1 MQIKKRVSLTFLL
14 VALGASALFGQVAK
28 SNFSAFGFGDIYNR
42 GLSQNQGM
50 GGVGISNG
58 SSWYIN
64 NLNPALLVNNYVVSF
79 QAGMQLENRTVN
91 DGFTS
96 LKNGSGNLNYL
107 VAAFPVKPGKW
118 TTSVGL
124 MPYSS
129 VNYRLIAPTDVIGSN
144 STVLQEEIGSGGVNQ
159 FYWSNGVRINK
170 YVAIGSRINYLFGSI
185 IKESNEVLSINSVV
199 PFFTSLYERS
209 YVKDLTFGGGVTLQ
223 KDSLFKKDYK
233 LSIGFVYDFR
243 SDLTTQTTQRL
254 DRKSR
259 VNKSIIDS
267 TTVANFSGAAVLP
280 QSYGMGIS
288 FGRPTR
294 WMAAADLMVLDYTQ
308 FSGFS
313 RTTQSTTGY
322 RAGLGFEITPDP
334 TGIGNYLKRM
344 TYRTGGSY
352 EVYPYLVNGNQV
364 KDLGITFG
372 VSMPLGLSTLDF
384 GLKFGKRGSIST
396 NTIEEDYYK
405 LYFGMTFNDRW
416 FIKRK
421 FD

>member
-1 MQIKKRVSLTFLL
+1 
-14 VALGASALFGQVAK
+14 
-28 SNFSAFGFGDIYNR
+28 
-42 GLSQNQGM
+42 
-50 GGVGISNG
+50 
-58 SSWYIN
+58 
-64 NLNPALLVNNYVVSF
+64 
-79 QAGMQLENRTVN
+79 
-91 DGFTS
+91 
-96 LKNGSGNLNYL
+96 
-107 VAAFPVKPGKW
+107 
-118 TTSVGL
+118 
-124 MPYSS
+124 
-129 VNYRLIAPTDVIGSN
+129 
-144 STVLQEEIGSGGVNQ
+144 
-159 FYWSNGVRINK
+159 
-170 YVAIGSRINYLFGSI
+170 
-185 IKESNEVLSINSVV
+185 
-199 PFFTSLYERS
+199 
-209 YVKDLTFGGGVTLQ
+209 
-223 KDSLFKKDYK
+223 
-233 LSIGFVYDFR
+233 
-243 SDLTTQTTQRL
+243 
-254 DRKSR
+254 
-259 VNKSIIDS
+259 
-267 TTVANFSGAAVLP
+267 
-280 QSYGMGIS
+280 
-288 FGRPTR
+288 
-294 WMAAADLMVLDYTQ
+294 MAAADLMVLDYTQ